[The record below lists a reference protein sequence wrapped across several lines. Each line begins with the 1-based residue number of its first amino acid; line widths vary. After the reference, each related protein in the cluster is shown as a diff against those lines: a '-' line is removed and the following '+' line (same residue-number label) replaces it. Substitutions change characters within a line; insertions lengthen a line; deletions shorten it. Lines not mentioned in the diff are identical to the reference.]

1 MMYALNL
8 YQIRIILNKMMMM
21 TMMMMMMK
29 EIIIMTQLCIT
40 MINKIELMIE

>member
-1 MMYALNL
+1 MYALNL
-8 YQIRIILNKMMMM
+8 YQIRIILNKIMMM
-21 TMMMMMMK
+21 TMMMMMK

>member
-21 TMMMMMMK
+21 TMMMMK